1 MAKNEVT
8 LLQEIVGQLRTLN
21 KSSVRDRLREAEE
34 AKRAE
39 KLAMVQEGAAEEGQL
54 AVDAQTDFQRRYL
67 AGQAGA
73 FTDAALRDAPRGIIQ
88 KVIAKATDST
98 HKWTAQNYR
107 ILKIQRLQ
115 SAEFYR
121 WNKKQSKD
129 DKRDEDELAREN
141 MYMFQK
147 MLMPFEKIAADW
159 AIKREKWLESKEIY
173 KEYWQRFKWGIIIT
187 TLTAAYLAYEGL
199 HSVSILIA
207 AKLKD
212 MVKVSKAWKTS
223 IGGISALYVSLRT
236 NILKWFGY
244 DKTGKALSL
253 KSQGGFKW
261 TNPLNFGAMQAG
273 MMARLSALRTNIL
286 TQFGL
291 KADGS
296 LKPLKGTEIK
306 TFSREHGWKI
316 KSVPN
321 APGVKAGAFTK
332 ATTRIGKIMSP
343 VLRLSTAIGKF
354 FTTQAGRAIEKGLN
368 AVKKLGSI
376 TAAAG
381 GGWLKMLGKI
391 LWPVTILFSIF
402 AGFSKAKDEYMKE
415 DSNWFTILGAAT
427 GGVLGYLFGALADL
441 LKSGIVWVIKSIFKL
456 KTDDEGKVLPGQ
468 GVSGA
473 IATFLQ
479 GFSFEDLINNLVS
492 GIFNMVNNVVGF
504 VVGMFTSADYRA
516 GVWDWITELPGRIG
530 RWIKGYIPDWLQKVI
545 GIYDGAADWSTTAKR
560 GTALWMDS
568 YKEWL
573 KSLEFKE
580 TSLVDHNAK
589 NRGAALMNEYAD
601 NEAMLSRFQ
610 SANLWDNYRVMM
622 GLKEG
627 EDAGMFM
634 SAPNEYTTINETTI
648 IQYSQ
653 TPGYMDEMTNALN
666 TGIDLALAQQKN

>member
-1 MAKNEVT
+1 LAKNEVT

-121 WNKKQSKD
+121 WNKKKSKD
-129 DKRDEDELAREN
+129 DQRDDDELAREN

-456 KTDDEGKVLPGQ
+456 KTDENGKVLPGQ
-468 GVSGA
+468 GAMGA
-473 IATFLQ
+473 VAEFLQ
-479 GFSFEDLINNLVS
+479 GFSFEDLINTLVS

-530 RWIKGYIPDWLQKVI
+530 KWIKGFVPEWIQKVL
-545 GIYDGAADWSTTAKR
+545 GIYEGSADWSTSAQK
-560 GTALWMDS
+560 GSALWVDS
-568 YKEWL
+568 MKEWFM
-573 KSLEFKE
+573 KENPKNIGMWIKYKPQQKEKKWKEFIDDEK
-580 TSLVDHNAK
+580 LQMQFH
-589 NRGAALMNEYAD
+589 R
-601 NEAMLSRFQ
+601 
-610 SANLWDNYRVMM
+610 ANMWDQYRTRM
-622 GLKEG
+622 GIKEG
-627 EDAGMFM
+627 EEGKTFW
-634 SAPNEYTTINETTI
+634 NEAAREPTTINQNTI
-648 IQYSQ
+648 LQYMQ
-653 TPGYMDEMTNALN
+653 TAGYMDELIAA
-666 TGIDLALAQQKN
+666 GIEQGVGYR